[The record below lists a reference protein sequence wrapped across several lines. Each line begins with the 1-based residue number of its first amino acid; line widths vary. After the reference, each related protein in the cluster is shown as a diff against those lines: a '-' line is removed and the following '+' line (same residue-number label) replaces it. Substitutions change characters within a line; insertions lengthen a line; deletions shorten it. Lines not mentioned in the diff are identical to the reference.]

1 MSLRTRC
8 RSDYTLFGQRLN
20 LLRRHP
26 RECLPFYH
34 SREAS
39 QGEHMAHVIQDR
51 RGVGLPCGDRHTQQI
66 GIPQGVCFGTHRTR
80 CCLTPGY

>member
-8 RSDYTLFGQRLN
+8 RSDHTLFGQRLN
-20 LLRRHP
+20 LLRQHP

-34 SREAS
+34 SGEAL

-51 RGVGLPCGDRHTQQI
+51 RGVGSSCAGM
-66 GIPQGVCFGTHRTR
+66 V
-80 CCLTPGY
+80 TPNR